1 MDKSFYGRKDRLLK
15 EKEHDVY
22 RIRIKFPDPALCPE
36 CGAVYMKGRWIWGE
50 APREPARITCPAC
63 RRIADKLPVGRIEM
77 QGGFFNRHHD
87 EIINLVENV
96 ERREKADH
104 PMERIMSIQEKQDC
118 AVVTTT
124 GLHIARRIGTALSNA
139 YNGDMSMRY
148 LDDENSIRVHWTR

>member
-22 RIRIKFPDPALCPE
+22 RIRIKLPDPALCPE
-36 CGAVYMKGRWIWGE
+36 CGAVYIKGRWVWAE
-50 APREPARITCPAC
+50 APKESARITCPAC

-77 QGGFFNRHHD
+77 RGGFFSRHHD
-87 EIINLVENV
+87 EIINLVQNV
-96 ERREKADH
+96 ERREKARH
-104 PMERIMSIQEKQDC
+104 PMERIMSIQEEQGC
-118 AVVTTT
+118 AVVSTT
-124 GLHIARRIGTALSNA
+124 GIHIARGIGTALSNA